1 MILAPLLAI
10 RARLKADADLSAYLM
25 AKYGVPGR
33 FVVGQFK
40 PQNIETDYPYFS
52 FNVQGELRDAADVKR
67 EQALN
72 IYWAIHRPETDPAD
86 PDLYR
91 GVAEIA
97 AIGNLIEQCLFA
109 PSSPHQGYRLK
120 HEGETYTDFAVNF
133 PFFAAAATF
142 TVQIPTAY

>member
-1 MILAPLLAI
+1 MNLAPLLAI
-10 RARLKADADLSAYLM
+10 RSRLKADAALSAYLLD
-25 AKYGVPGR
+25 KYGKAGR

-97 AIGNLIEQCLFA
+97 AIGDLIERCLFDQTK
-109 PSSPHQGYRLK
+109 PHQGYRLK

-142 TVQIPTAY
+142 TIQIPTAY